1 MFQMTSNDTN
11 GYKWCI
17 LEYCGFCGAHLWG
30 LLVWFLANES
40 NKNTLY
46 HQVPNTQYPSILVL
60 PHPLPPVAM
69 DHVELHGALR
79 QKAAIVDGLVPL
91 AAAVRLNLKIPQKH
105 PAHVGSRLPPKH
117 PNCLGLPSSKIT
129 WPQNVC
135 IMMLPW
141 NKVWAKNRTYSI
153 DSNPIGNRWT
163 GLFEWYMYHETKYRR
178 ERTYYRIHV
187 EENCGN
193 KWFYNTHAS
202 AKQISSL
209 WPASRARLSR
219 EHVPFRKNR
228 NTWLTQE
235 AWMIS

>member
-1 MFQMTSNDTN
+1 MTQMVHS
-11 GYKWCI
+11 GSF
-17 LEYCGFCGAHLWG
+17 CGFCGAHLWG
-30 LLVWFLANES
+30 LLVWFLENES
-40 NKNTLY
+40 TQKHTSY
-46 HQVPNTQYPSILVL
+46 HQVPKSSQYYPISNPYWYFRIPFHLSQWITWYFTGPCEKKLQLLMVQFLLLPLFDWIWKFPKNTQRTS
-60 PHPLPPVAM
+60 
-69 DHVELHGALR
+69 DR
-79 QKAAIVDGLVPL
+79 
-91 AAAVRLNLKIPQKH
+91 
-105 PAHVGSRLPPKH
+105 RLPPKH
-117 PNCLGLPSSKIT
+117 PNCLGLPSKKIK

-163 GLFEWYMYHETKYRR
+163 RLFEWYIYHETKYRR
-178 ERTYYRIHV
+178 ERTYYKIHV

-202 AKQISSL
+202 SKQISSL